1 MNIVS
6 IMVGCNFGAET
17 CNITSI
23 CRCSEAGTW

>member
-1 MNIVS
+1 
-6 IMVGCNFGAET
+6 MVGCNFGAET